1 MLPVNSNLDPQPA
14 PFANKEQEA
23 NNNSVIQETKNVPGL
38 CPVQKVKIKD
48 NKENYVDSCVEVLA
62 MLDSGSNSSFISK
75 NVKGLSGPK
84 VHLTMNLAGGQKRSE
99 ESELVNITVVSISD
113 EAIQKSVQ
121 VYAVNKPRSPA
132 KTVSR
137 KTVNS
142 YQHLEAIS
150 NKLCLSGGTVDLLIG
165 TDFTDAFVDI
175 HVICG
180 SVGEPIAKRNSFG
193 WYDMGQFTGQE
204 DQSSGINSVDVGTV
218 SALED
223 MKNSLFRIC

>member
-1 MLPVNSNLDPQPA
+1 
-14 PFANKEQEA
+14 
-23 NNNSVIQETKNVPGL
+23 
-38 CPVQKVKIKD
+38 
-48 NKENYVDSCVEVLA
+48 

-75 NVKGLSGPK
+75 NVKEKLGLNGPK

-99 ESELVNITVVSISD
+99 ESELVNISVASISD

-121 VYAVNKPRSPA
+121 VYAVNKPCSPA

-137 KTVNS
+137 MTVNS

-180 SVGEPIAKRNSFG
+180 SVGEPIAKRNCFG
-193 WYDMGQFTGQE
+193 WYLMDQFTGQE

-223 MKNSLFRIC
+223 MKKL